1 MRIKSI
7 NLQNFRSH
15 ADTRLK
21 LGRLNVFAGPNG
33 SGKSSVLLALSALLC
48 GRNVLTDARGVG
60 LDEQANTKDGIGNGF
75 KLSAEIEHS
84 GRSRAITRSKGTDGH
99 SFIAVGE
106 APPTL
111 LDQKAALLAWLG
123 AREACVL
130 ALLDLRPLLARFPAE
145 QKAELLAAVQPV
157 NGSLPMPETAKVLVK
172 KYLEIGAIKSI
183 EHAEN
188 LYQMV
193 YDMRRDVTR
202 KKRNVIVPESP
213 KVQDGKF
220 PKPDSV
226 AQDIDKFRKQMVGLL
241 EEKSSLSATISVC
254 EGLQLEEAPDPTW
267 EEEEHPAQLLA
278 RVEGEYLARRDEL
291 QRRTAEL
298 ERVSLQLETIARDG
312 KSCFTCGRNLT
323 GAARK
328 KLVAEL
334 AAQGRALK
342 TDLVSVGKSLEQ
354 SKNHAREVSDKIAQF
369 REAKER
375 AQARRQQAEK
385 ILETQPQVEQAKQK
399 LPQVLQAI
407 SDLNQRIERGQ
418 QVWREVTELE
428 RQHVE
433 FRRAKEKANG
443 LFAEIDELETLV
455 EFLGPQGIRAQLLGE
470 WVPPF
475 LERMSGILFGFSMG
489 DATLDLGLDRAFR
502 FLVGG
507 LPAPLLSE
515 GEQLAFEYA
524 YRAALAELSGLS
536 IVVIDSASHMD
547 HTAQQALLQRAG
559 ERNEQVVMVS
569 TVSELP
575 DWRGQADARVFWFEK
590 DQEGTTQIREV

>member
-1 MRIKSI
+1 MRLTSI

-15 ADTRLK
+15 ASTRLE
-21 LGRLNVFAGPNG
+21 LGRLNVFAGEKG
-33 SGKSSVLLALSALLC
+33 SGKSSVLLGLAALLC

-60 LDEQANTKDGIGNGF
+60 LDEQANTNGTGNGF

-84 GRSRAITRSKGTDGH
+84 GRSRVITRNKGTDGH

-106 APPTL
+106 APLTL
-111 LDQKAALLAWLG
+111 LDQKAACLAWLG
-123 AREACVL
+123 VREACVL
-130 ALLDLRPLLARFPAE
+130 ALLDLRPLLARSIAE
-145 QKAELLAAVQPV
+145 QKAELLAAIQPV
-157 NGSLPMPETAKVLVK
+157 NGSLPVPETAKALVQK
-172 KYLEIGAIKSI
+172 HLEIGAIESI

-188 LYQMV
+188 LYQMA

-202 KKRNVIVPESP
+202 KKRNIVVPQVP
-213 KVQDGKF
+213 KVQEGKF

-226 AQDIDKFRKQMVGLL
+226 AHDLDEFRKHMVGLL
-241 EEKSSLSATISVC
+241 EEKSSLSAAISMF
-254 EGLQLEEAPDPTW
+254 ENLQLEGAPDPTW
-267 EEEEHPAQLLA
+267 EEKEHPAQLMA
-278 RVEGEYLARRDEL
+278 RVEKEHLGRRDEL
-291 QRRTAEL
+291 QRLTAEA
-298 ERVSLQLETIARDG
+298 ERVGSQLETLARDG
-312 KSCFTCGRNLT
+312 KSCFTCGRTLT
-323 GAARK
+323 ATARN
-328 KLVAEL
+328 KLLAEL
-334 AAQGRALK
+334 GAKGEALK
-342 TDLVSVGKSLEQ
+342 TDLASVQKSLEHT
-354 SKNHAREVSDKIAQF
+354 KNYVREISDKIAQF